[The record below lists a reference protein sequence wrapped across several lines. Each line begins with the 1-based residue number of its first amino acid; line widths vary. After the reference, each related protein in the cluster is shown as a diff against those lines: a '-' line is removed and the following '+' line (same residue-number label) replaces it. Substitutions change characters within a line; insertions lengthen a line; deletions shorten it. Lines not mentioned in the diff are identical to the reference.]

1 MGLCIGENIMVEIRY
16 KNQVFEYPEDAS
28 FEMVAKDLQE
38 EYEHKIALCMVD
50 GKITELMK
58 PVKSG
63 RVEFITIADK
73 IGHKAYV
80 RTAIMMMIKALRD
93 ILDRDSL
100 KYVKVEFTIGQGYY
114 CSVHGDVEVD
124 SRLIDKLNDRMN
136 RLVKDDIPISKKTF
150 PLEEGMK
157 LFDAQGMD
165 DKRNLFKYR
174 RSSTINIYR
183 MDDYYDYFYGFMLP
197 STSYIQYFQVISYEA
212 GIMLVIPNEK
222 DPEVIHYMEPRE
234 KLFNVLDKTTQWA
247 KYMDIETVGQLN
259 EAISQGYT
267 EKMVL
272 VQEAFLERRVGEI
285 AREIYDRK
293 GTRFVMIAG
302 PSSSGKTSFSMR
314 LEVQLRT
321 YGLKPHTI
329 AVDNYFVNR
338 ENTPKDEAGNYNFEC
353 LEALDLEQFNKD
365 MSDLLAGKTVE
376 IPDFNFKT
384 GKREYKGNFIT
395 LGEKDIL
402 VIEGIHCL
410 NDKMSYA
417 LPTESKFKVYI
428 SALTTLNVDYHNRI
442 PTTDARLLR
451 RMVRDAR
458 TRGTKAKDT
467 IKMWP
472 SVRKGEEENIFPF
485 QESADAVFNSI
496 AIYELA
502 VLKAFAEP
510 LLYQIQPED
519 EEYYEAKRL
528 LKFLEYF
535 LVIDKTV
542 IPNNAILR
550 EFVGGSVFPVG

>member
-1 MGLCIGENIMVEIRY
+1 MVEIRY
-16 KNQVFEYPEDAS
+16 KNQVFEYSENATFED
-28 FEMVAKDLQE
+28 VANDLQD
-38 EYEHKIALCMVD
+38 EYDHKIALCLVD

-63 RVEFITIADK
+63 TISFITIADK
-73 IGHKAYV
+73 AGHKAYV
-80 RTAIMMMIKALRD
+80 RTALMTMIKALRD
-93 ILDRDSL
+93 ITDVDKLDH
-100 KYVKVEFTIGQGYY
+100 VKVEFTIGQGYY
-114 CSVHGDVEVD
+114 CSVHGDIVID
-124 SRLIDKLNDRMN
+124 NKLIDKLNDRMN
-136 RLVKDDIPISKKTF
+136 KLVKDAIPITKKTY
-150 PLEEGMK
+150 PLEDGMK
-157 LFDAQGMD
+157 LFDGQGMR

-183 MDDYYDYFYGFMLP
+183 MDDYCDYFYGYMLP
-197 STSYIQYFQVISYEA
+197 STSFVKYFQVIAYEA
-212 GIMLVIPNEK
+212 GLMLVLPNETE
-222 DPEVIHYMEPRE
+222 PEKISYMEPRE
-234 KLFNVLDKTTQWA
+234 KLFNVLEETTKWA
-247 KYMDIETVGQLN
+247 KFMDVETVGELN
-259 EAISQGYT
+259 EAISRGHAS
-267 EKMVL
+267 KMVL

-285 AREIYDRK
+285 AKEIYDRK

-314 LEVQLRT
+314 LSVQLKT
-321 YGLKPHTI
+321 YGLKPHTV
-329 AVDNYFVNR
+329 AVDNYYVDR
-338 ENTPKDEAGNYNFEC
+338 DKTPLDSDGNPDFEC

-365 MSDLLAGKTVE
+365 MTDLLAGKTVE
-376 IPDFNFKT
+376 IPSFNFKT
-384 GKREYKGNFIT
+384 GKREYKSDFIT
-395 LGEKDIL
+395 LGDNDVL

-410 NDKMSYA
+410 NDKMSYS
-417 LPTESKFKVYI
+417 LPVESKFKIYI

-467 IKMWP
+467 IRMWP
-472 SVRKGEEENIFPF
+472 SVRRGEEENIFPF
-485 QESADAVFNSI
+485 QESADAVYNSI

-510 LLYQIQPED
+510 LLYQIEPED